1 MEQFDMANMTAWE
14 FISSD
19 IMVGFK
25 YEDCTPD
32 HNVKNST
39 TTKKNIKI
47 F

>member
-14 FISSD
+14 FISSG

-25 YEDCTPD
+25 YEDCTPA
-32 HNVKNST
+32 HNVRIST
-39 TTKKNIKI
+39 TTKNINI